1 LPNEPRL
8 LASRQ
13 SRGPAGGGGESPAP
27 TRAQGLPCAKRP
39 GHIAVWPDQRRER
52 AAAEPGRGLPSLAV
66 SGRARQRAAGPVVEV
81 SGVSRAF
88 GQGRAAARALA
99 ADPDLLIAD
108 EPTGQLD
115 TDTGRQIIKLI
126 QAVVRSA
133 GITALVATHDPG
145 LIGVADQVLRLE
157 DGRLTPA

>member
-1 LPNEPRL
+1 M
-8 LASRQ
+8 
-13 SRGPAGGGGESPAP
+13 
-27 TRAQGLPCAKRP
+27 
-39 GHIAVWPDQRRER
+39 
-52 AAAEPGRGLPSLAV
+52 
-66 SGRARQRAAGPVVEV
+66 VEV